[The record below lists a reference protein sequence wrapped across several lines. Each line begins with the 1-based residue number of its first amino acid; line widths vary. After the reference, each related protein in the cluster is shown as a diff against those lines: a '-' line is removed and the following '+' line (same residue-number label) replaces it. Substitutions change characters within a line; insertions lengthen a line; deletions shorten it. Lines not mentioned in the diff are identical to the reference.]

1 MRVLSL
7 GSILYQYCFQSHLKS
22 HEVTSH
28 GAEKPFECEIC
39 LKGFVYA
46 YQLKTHLAAHA
57 AKNGERSPS
66 KSKRAA
72 KPREVD
78 EEMAEGAQ
86 PGTLYQCSLCQQ
98 VQRLFHC
105 TGAR

>member
-1 MRVLSL
+1 MMEREYYERCLFF
-7 GSILYQYCFQSHLKS
+7 FQSHLKS
-22 HEVTSH
+22 HEVTTH

-57 AKNGERSPS
+57 AKNGESSPS
-66 KSKRAA
+66 KSRKTS
-72 KPREVD
+72 KPREDD
-78 EEMAEGAQ
+78 EEEVPAGADGQ

-98 VQRLFHC
+98 VQRQRF
-105 TGAR
+105 